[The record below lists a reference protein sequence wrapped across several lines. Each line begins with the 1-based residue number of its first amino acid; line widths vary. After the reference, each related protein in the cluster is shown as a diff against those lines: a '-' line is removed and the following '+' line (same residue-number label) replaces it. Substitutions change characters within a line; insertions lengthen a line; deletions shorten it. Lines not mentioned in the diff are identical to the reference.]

1 MKFNTPLLQR
11 LIDEQ
16 PYNHRESK
24 VMNVIE
30 QRQLIADIKLN
41 IENILNTRSL
51 GIQLPE
57 ELIALKNSILNY
69 GMIDFSHSH
78 FGHKSSQ
85 TMLCQHIKENILH
98 SEKRLS

>member
-51 GIQLPE
+51 GIQLP
-57 ELIALKNSILNY
+57 
-69 GMIDFSHSH
+69 
-78 FGHKSSQ
+78 
-85 TMLCQHIKENILH
+85 
-98 SEKRLS
+98 